1 MYFEKPGTEHTQETL
16 DLAFAAARDRNIRH
30 IVFATSTGTTARELI
45 KMDFSSFNVVCV
57 THACGHIEKG
67 QNELSLELRK
77 ELEEAGIK
85 VLTTTHVLSG
95 AERGLQRKFGGE
107 YPVEI
112 IAHTLRMLSAGIKV
126 CVEIPIMA
134 LDAGLIPYGERVVAI
149 GGTHR
154 GADTAAIVSPSHA
167 NAIFDTR
174 VHEIICK
181 PL

>member
-1 MYFEKPGTEHTQETL
+1 MYFDKGGPDNTEKAL
-16 DLAFAAARDRNIRH
+16 DLAFEAARDRGLKH
-30 IVFATSTGTTARELI
+30 IVFATSTGSTAKAFLKRDI
-45 KMDFSSFNVVCV
+45 SAFNIVCV
-57 THACGHIEKG
+57 THAYGQIEKG
-67 QNELSLELRK
+67 QNEVSDILREELK
-77 ELEEAGIK
+77 AAGIK

-126 CVEIPIMA
+126 CVEIPVMA
-134 LDAGLIPYGERVVAI
+134 LDAGLIPYGEKIVAV
-149 GGTHR
+149 GGTNR
-154 GADTAAIVSPSHA
+154 GADTVAIVSPAHA

-174 VHEIICK
+174 IHEIICK